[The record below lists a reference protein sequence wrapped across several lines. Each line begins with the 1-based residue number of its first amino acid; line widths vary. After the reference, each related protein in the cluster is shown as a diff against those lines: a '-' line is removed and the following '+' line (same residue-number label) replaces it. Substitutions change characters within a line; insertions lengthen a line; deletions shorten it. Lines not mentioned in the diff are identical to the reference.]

1 MTEVAIVENPFGTPA
16 ESGGSLQKVEQHRA
30 IAEVQAAMVVARA
43 NPRNMQHAVDRILNS
58 CTRPTLAQGATYD
71 YARGGTAIT
80 GPSIRLAEVI
90 AQCWGNIQYGLRE
103 LSRDEGVSE
112 VQAYAWDVETNTRRE
127 MVFQVQ
133 HSMKA
138 RGSIKK
144 LSDPRDVYELV
155 ANQGAR
161 RLRACILAI
170 IPGDVV
176 ESAVSQCETTLKA
189 KVDTSAEAVQKMLDA
204 FAPMGV
210 SKEQIEVRIQR
221 RIESVLP
228 AQMLQLGKIYNSL
241 KDGMSVAGDWFQPI
255 AVAEERGRGVE
266 GLTAAVAKPKRTPK
280 TQPKPAKIYNMDEPA
295 PPAEEPTPPIA
306 TESAMTE
313 AEQASFFEGAQEKS
327 TAEVEED
334 DAVARDRRNLLIAA
348 YKSGINASD
357 SAEVPEDYNEEEAA
371 FWLAGA
377 NKQKMPEV

>member
-266 GLTAAVAKPKRTPK
+266 GLTAAVAKPKRKPK

-295 PPAEEPTPPIA
+295 PPAEEPTHPIA